1 MGVELGKYAAAV
13 LSSYAASIGMIVVL
27 VGLSLWRARR
37 IKAQL
42 EAVEARRT
50 QGEGK
55 HNG

>member
-13 LSSYAASIGMIVVL
+13 LSSYGASIGMIVVL

-42 EAVEARRT
+42 EAVEARRNH
-50 QGEGK
+50 GEGS
-55 HNG
+55 